1 MVDVVTVLKELAVER
16 GKYTNMAVI
25 TVIKKSENIALRS
38 LMSSACDYK
47 IKVHFILF

>member
-38 LMSSACDYK
+38 LMSSEYK
-47 IKVHFILF
+47 EQMEKGKED